1 MAANLNAGPFVNRIE
16 YLCDFIDTI
25 KDDALGRIPPT
36 MPHHLGSLGFD
47 SSLWAGLGM
56 VGLWATLDTFAN
68 RAEIPK
74 KNKCPICGSGNCVAE
89 RFRPKVTA
97 ADVKGLQELEDIRHL
112 YAHNYAANPDEEYF
126 NFNRSRHVFERGKP
140 TTLNCG
146 AVFNGTEVRLDLS
159 HLRSYC
165 ALTRSVLE
173 AASR

>member
-1 MAANLNAGPFVNRIE
+1 MANLNAGPFVNRIE
-16 YLCDFIDTI
+16 YLCDFIDTA
-25 KDDALGRIPPT
+25 KDHAVALVPVT
-36 MPHHLGSLGFD
+36 MPRHVGSLGFD
-47 SSLWAGLGM
+47 TPLWVGLGT
-56 VGLWATLDTFAN
+56 VGLWATLDAFAE
-68 RAEIPK
+68 RAHNLK
-74 KNKCPICGSGNCVAE
+74 DKCNVCGKRCVAG
-89 RFRPKVTA
+89 RFGRKVTA
-97 ADVKGLQELEDIRHL
+97 VDLTGLQELEDIRHL

-146 AVFNGTEVRLDLS
+146 AVFNGSHLNLELS